1 MGWAAKRIRKWL
13 CQLLRAVSLL
23 FIQSACRVLRNTYG
37 TYACPAFAAA
47 ASQKV
52 IQNWPGGM
60 TRWQDLLSPGKHG
73 MSVVCICCCLGSK
86 ELLSTDSF
94 FFFLWVLTEKSHNW
108 TPKANVL
115 LVKNIDGSKFS
126 CSPNSGSCSSLSRGF
141 AKRTSLPEPG
151 SQVAILGREQLAGA
165 QMRCN
170 HYQFL
175 KKDLKT

>member
-13 CQLLRAVSLL
+13 CQVLRAVSLL

-60 TRWQDLLSPGKHG
+60 TRWQDLLSPGKYMG
-73 MSVVCICCCLGSK
+73 WVWSAYAAVWGQKNCCL
-86 ELLSTDSF
+86 LIP
-94 FFFLWVLTEKSHNW
+94 FFLWVLTEKSHNW

-115 LVKNIDGSKFS
+115 LVKKIDGSKFS

-141 AKRTSLPEPG
+141 AKKTSLPEPG